1 MAIKRVTYN
10 TLSYL
15 VAEIK
20 DRYAEKSAIG
30 ALGGLDKVA
39 VENLADDLKNL
50 INGKANTATTL
61 AGYGITDGM
70 TATEIASAISTA
82 IAGTDHLSR
91 VMVDSTA
98 DINVAADGAEKKI
111 YMVKNTDGEA
121 GNLYSEYMVID
132 GKPEKVGDWKVD
144 LSSYAKTTEVTA
156 AIANAL
162 TAYAKTADVTK
173 AINAAVAGLIQL
185 DDLSVASTGA
195 GNVVTGLA
203 YDNKTEAQAMGL
215 NETGGFINSI
225 KATDVKGD
233 DTEKYVEIY
242 PQGRAKHGND
252 RKGDKSKVRYA
263 TIGFVAEYG
272 TSSHAARPYMTVAN
286 EKAHEKVVE
295 AQRSIWES
303 ETGE

>member
-1 MAIKRVTYN
+1 M
-10 TLSYL
+10 
-15 VAEIK
+15 
-20 DRYAEKSAIG
+20 
-30 ALGGLDKVA
+30 
-39 VENLADDLKNL
+39 KNL
-50 INGKANTATTL
+50 INGKANAATTL

-132 GKPEKVGDWKVD
+132 GKLEKVGDWKVD
-144 LSSYAKTTEVTA
+144 LSS
-156 AIANAL
+156 
-162 TAYAKTADVTK
+162 YAKTADVTK

-203 YDNKTEAQAMGL
+203 YDNKTGKFTVTKGLTALTEADFTEITQQEVKAM
-215 NETGGFINSI
+215 F
-225 KATDVKGD
+225 A
-233 DTEKYVEIY
+233 
-242 PQGRAKHGND
+242 
-252 RKGDKSKVRYA
+252 
-263 TIGFVAEYG
+263 
-272 TSSHAARPYMTVAN
+272 
-286 EKAHEKVVE
+286 
-295 AQRSIWES
+295 
-303 ETGE
+303 

>member
-50 INGKANTATTL
+50 INGKANAATTL

-132 GKPEKVGDWKVD
+132 GKLEKVGDWKVD

-156 AIANAL
+156 AIAL
-162 TAYAKTADVTK
+162 TRMYITPAPTHGTS
-173 AINAAVAGLIQL
+173 
-185 DDLSVASTGA
+185 LSVKSADRQKHRRA
-195 GNVVTGLA
+195 
-203 YDNKTEAQAMGL
+203 AMKKQSGIFL
-215 NETGGFINSI
+215 QE
-225 KATDVKGD
+225 
-233 DTEKYVEIY
+233 
-242 PQGRAKHGND
+242 RA
-252 RKGDKSKVRYA
+252 
-263 TIGFVAEYG
+263 
-272 TSSHAARPYMTVAN
+272 
-286 EKAHEKVVE
+286 
-295 AQRSIWES
+295 
-303 ETGE
+303 

>member
-20 DRYAEKSAIG
+20 DRYAQKSEIG
-30 ALGGLDKVA
+30 ALGALDKVA
-39 VENLADDLKNL
+39 VENIADDLKKL
-50 INGKANTATTL
+50 IDGKANAATTL
-61 AGYGITDGM
+61 AGYGIKDGM

-98 DINVAADGAEKKI
+98 DINVTAEGAEKKI

-132 GKPEKVGDWKVD
+132 GKLEKVGDWKVD

-173 AINAAVAGLIQL
+173 AINAAVAGL
-185 DDLSVASTGA
+185 
-195 GNVVTGLA
+195 A
-203 YDNKTEAQAMGL
+203 YDNKTGKFTVTKGLTALKEADFTEITQQEVKAM
-215 NETGGFINSI
+215 F
-225 KATDVKGD
+225 A
-233 DTEKYVEIY
+233 
-242 PQGRAKHGND
+242 
-252 RKGDKSKVRYA
+252 
-263 TIGFVAEYG
+263 
-272 TSSHAARPYMTVAN
+272 
-286 EKAHEKVVE
+286 
-295 AQRSIWES
+295 
-303 ETGE
+303 

>member
-132 GKPEKVGDWKVD
+132 GKLEKVGDWKVD

-162 TAYAKTADVTK
+162 TAYVTK

-203 YDNKTEAQAMGL
+203 YDNKTGKFTVTKGLTALTEADFTEITQQEVKAM
-215 NETGGFINSI
+215 F
-225 KATDVKGD
+225 A
-233 DTEKYVEIY
+233 
-242 PQGRAKHGND
+242 
-252 RKGDKSKVRYA
+252 
-263 TIGFVAEYG
+263 
-272 TSSHAARPYMTVAN
+272 
-286 EKAHEKVVE
+286 
-295 AQRSIWES
+295 
-303 ETGE
+303 

>member
-20 DRYAEKSAIG
+20 YRYAEKSAIG

-39 VENLADDLKNL
+39 VENLADDLKKL
-50 INGKANTATTL
+50 INGKANAATTL

-132 GKPEKVGDWKVD
+132 GKLEKVGDWKVD

-173 AINAAVAGLIQL
+173 AINAA
-185 DDLSVASTGA
+185 
-195 GNVVTGLA
+195 GNG
-203 YDNKTEAQAMGL
+203 TER
-215 NETGGFINSI
+215 N
-225 KATDVKGD
+225 
-233 DTEKYVEIY
+233 
-242 PQGRAKHGND
+242 GRFYQFHKSHG
-252 RKGDKSKVRYA
+252 RKGRRYGEIRRDIP
-263 TIGFVAEYG
+263 TG
-272 TSSHAARPYMTVAN
+272 TG
-286 EKAHEKVVE
+286 KAWKR
-295 AQRSIWES
+295 QKRR
-303 ETGE
+303 

>member
-1 MAIKRVTYN
+1 MSEVYIRSQNKEKLYRLGGNYACVEYGEYEDIKKKR
-10 TLSYL
+10 
-15 VAEIK
+15 AEIK

-50 INGKANTATTL
+50 INGKANAATTL

-70 TATEIASAISTA
+70 TTTEIASAISTA

-98 DINVAADGAEKKI
+98 DIDVAADGAEKKI

-132 GKPEKVGDWKVD
+132 GKLEKVGDWKVD
-144 LSSYAKTTEVTA
+144 LSSYAKTAEVTA

-162 TAYAKTADVTK
+162 KAYAKTADVTK

-185 DDLSVASTGA
+185 DDLSVAPTGA
-195 GNVVTGLA
+195 GNVVTGLLS
-203 YDNKTEAQAMGL
+203 YQA
-215 NETGGFINSI
+215 
-225 KATDVKGD
+225 A
-233 DTEKYVEIY
+233 
-242 PQGRAKHGND
+242 PQN
-252 RKGDKSKVRYA
+252 
-263 TIGFVAEYG
+263 
-272 TSSHAARPYMTVAN
+272 RPYG
-286 EKAHEKVVE
+286 KA
-295 AQRSIWES
+295 
-303 ETGE
+303 

>member
-50 INGKANTATTL
+50 INGKANAATTL

-98 DINVAADGAEKKI
+98 DGAEKKI

-132 GKPEKVGDWKVD
+132 GKLEKVGDWKVD

-162 TAYAKTADVTK
+162 AAYAKTADVTK

-203 YDNKTEAQAMGL
+203 YDNKTGKFTVTKGLTALTEADFTEITQQEVKAM
-215 NETGGFINSI
+215 F
-225 KATDVKGD
+225 A
-233 DTEKYVEIY
+233 
-242 PQGRAKHGND
+242 
-252 RKGDKSKVRYA
+252 
-263 TIGFVAEYG
+263 
-272 TSSHAARPYMTVAN
+272 
-286 EKAHEKVVE
+286 
-295 AQRSIWES
+295 
-303 ETGE
+303 